1 MGGRKVLTE
10 RGSVTVEFFLV
21 LPLVIVLLVAGLQ
34 VVSVARVK
42 IELVGAVRE
51 GARVAATTPD
61 PSRAVDAVVA
71 ALAPEMAA
79 RTRISVTRPSVPGQ
93 IATVTATF
101 RHIVDFFILPDV
113 EFDVAARASMRTE
126 K

>member
-1 MGGRKVLTE
+1 VGGRKVLSE
-10 RGSVTVEFFLV
+10 RGSVTVEFFLI
-21 LPLVIVLLVAGLQ
+21 LPLVVLLLVAGLQ
-34 VVSVARVK
+34 VVSVARAK
-42 IELVGAVRE
+42 IELIGAVRE

-71 ALAPEMAA
+71 ALDPETAA

-93 IATVTATF
+93 IATVTATL
-101 RHIVDFFILPDV
+101 RHVVDFFLLPDL
-113 EFDVAARASMRTE
+113 ELDIPARASMRTE

>member
-1 MGGRKVLTE
+1 MGGGKVLTE
-10 RGSVTVEFFLV
+10 RGSVTVEFYLI
-21 LPLVIVLLVAGLQ
+21 LPLVVVLLVAGLQ

-42 IELVGAVRE
+42 IELIGAVRE

-71 ALAPEMAA
+71 ALDPEMAS

-93 IATVTATF
+93 MATVTATF
-101 RHIVDFFILPDV
+101 RHVVDFFILPDL
-113 EFDVAARASMRTE
+113 EFDIPARASMRTE

>member
-10 RGSVTVEFFLV
+10 EGSVTVEFFLV
-21 LPLVIVLLVAGLQ
+21 LPLVVLLLVAGLQ
-34 VVSVARVK
+34 LVSVARVK
-42 IELVGAVRE
+42 IELIGAVRE

-61 PSRAVDAVVA
+61 PSRAVDAVVG
-71 ALAPEMAA
+71 ALDPEMAS

-93 IATVTATF
+93 MATVTATF
-101 RHIVDFFILPDV
+101 RQVVDFFILPDL
-113 EFDVAARASMRTE
+113 EFDIPARATMRTE

>member
-1 MGGRKVLTE
+1 M
-10 RGSVTVEFFLV
+10 EFFLI
-21 LPLVIVLLVAGLQ
+21 LPLVVVLLVAGLQ

-42 IELVGAVRE
+42 IELIGAVRE

-61 PSRAVDAVVA
+61 PSRAVDAVMA
-71 ALAPEMAA
+71 ALDPEMAA

-93 IATVTATF
+93 MATVSATF
-101 RHIVDFFILPDV
+101 RHVVDFFILPDL
-113 EFDVAARASMRTE
+113 EFEVPARASMRTE

>member
-1 MGGRKVLTE
+1 M
-10 RGSVTVEFFLV
+10 EFFLI
-21 LPLVIVLLVAGLQ
+21 LPLVVVLLVAGLQ

-71 ALAPEMAA
+71 ALDPEMAA

-93 IATVTATF
+93 LATVTATF
-101 RHIVDFFILPDV
+101 RHVVDFFIFPDV
-113 EFDVAARASMRTE
+113 EVDIPARASMRTE

>member
-10 RGSVTVEFFLV
+10 RGSVTVEFYLI
-21 LPLVIVLLVAGLQ
+21 LPLVVVLLVAGLQ

-42 IELVGAVRE
+42 IELIGAVRE

-71 ALAPEMAA
+71 ALDPEMAS

-93 IATVTATF
+93 MATVTATF
-101 RHIVDFFILPDV
+101 RHVVDFFILPDL
-113 EFDVAARASMRTE
+113 EFDIPARASMRTE

>member
-1 MGGRKVLTE
+1 M
-10 RGSVTVEFFLV
+10 EFFLI
-21 LPLVIVLLVAGLQ
+21 LPLVVVLLVAGLQ

-61 PSRAVDAVVA
+61 PSRAVDAVMA
-71 ALAPEMAA
+71 ALDPEMAV
-79 RTRISVTRPSVPGQ
+79 RTRISVTRPSVPGHL
-93 IATVTATF
+93 ATVTATF
-101 RHIVDFFILPDV
+101 RHVVDFFILPDL
-113 EFDVAARASMRTE
+113 EFDVSARASMRTE